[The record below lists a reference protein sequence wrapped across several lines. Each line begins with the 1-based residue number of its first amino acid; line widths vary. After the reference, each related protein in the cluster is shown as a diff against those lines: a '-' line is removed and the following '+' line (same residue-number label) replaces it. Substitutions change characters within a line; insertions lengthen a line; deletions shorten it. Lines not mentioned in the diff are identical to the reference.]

1 MPFLTEKGILIFLP
15 CPAPAGLFVH
25 NFCLHFRHPSLDAS
39 LESEN
44 GIGPAAFPAF
54 ASPGV
59 VPAFSASS
67 CCPALRLTLAPRA
80 VFPRVLPGHSP
91 GLCLSPSLPS
101 RAFPLPKACGLPSSV
116 LVGNVH
122 WGRLV
127 VLWAVARVPGL
138 PRCS

>member
-1 MPFLTEKGILIFLP
+1 MLKNPLP
-15 CPAPAGLFVH
+15 GLSGSFFPLWSMFSGSIPVTH
-25 NFCLHFRHPSLDAS
+25 VLDAS

-91 GLCLSPSLPS
+91 GLCLVSPSLPS

-122 WGRLV
+122 RGRRV

-138 PRCS
+138 SRCA

>member
-1 MPFLTEKGILIFLP
+1 MTWLCPFLEVQLEGFR
-15 CPAPAGLFVH
+15 F
-25 NFCLHFRHPSLDAS
+25 HFRHPSLDAS

-80 VFPRVLPGHSP
+80 VCPRVLPGHSP

-101 RAFPLPKACGLPSSV
+101 RAFPLHPGLVGHPPSALTACGLPCSV

-122 WGRLV
+122 RGRLV

-138 PRCS
+138 SRCA